1 VGQGLAPS
9 PAVFRE
15 LSGNMRR
22 APLPIALAAYILLIT
37 VFLGG
42 QALARE
48 SSAQPEAEAGAQSS
62 PRFSAQLGVE
72 ASADLILS
80 SGLDDITHERAVRFV
95 DGVAYL
101 PLRQTSA
108 AFGAAAYWIDDA
120 VVMRLLTER
129 DSIELTVGEAS
140 IRAGGQVKALDAP
153 PMNIDGEMHISLQSA
168 MDLLGIDG
176 VWSEDQRSLVLR
188 KSLPLL
194 AGMAMEKLPD
204 GRLAVVLTF
213 SQPIYARLT
222 GSFLTSPD
230 RFFVD
235 IPGVRIG
242 LKEDQRILEVD
253 DPILL
258 RVRASQNLPDPPTV
272 RVVLDLDRAFRY
284 SVSRDPKDFTRVI
297 IAPAFKIESAEL
309 VRTPDGGYVRILSDG
324 GPVSYQINY
333 YLEPDRIVIDLA
345 NSFLLPGAL
354 EVSNDDH
361 YFVKSIR
368 ASQNQPDMV
377 RVVID
382 LRRPYPFTPYVPDGS
397 PNELRIA
404 FGKMVYAPEIIDTP
418 ASVLI
423 RVRSSQPN
431 SGSVWADSI
440 EAERH
445 RLVIDF
451 ENSFFG
457 FDPADVKIDS
467 ELISGFRAGRFQAH
481 VVRMVFDLTRFCA
494 YSMPRAEDG
503 DGNVIVIQ
511 LYKTLETA
519 VFGRKIVI
527 DPGHGSLRSVDPD
540 GGPGAVRTLDG
551 ETVMEKD
558 LNLSVAL
565 KLRDLLKAAGANVL
579 LTRETDVGVT
589 LRDRWVASDTHQA
602 EIFVSLHHN
611 ATPAEWSD
619 KRGVEVFHKPGDE
632 VSQTLAKAISAELSK
647 ATSQNSN
654 YVGVHPG
661 MRLAVVE
668 NVKAPAVLVEVAYMS
683 CLEDL
688 KRIVTEEFQNSA
700 AEGIYNGLVRFFLAR
715 YQPELGAA
723 GADASAVQGAGGGS
737 AR

>member
-1 VGQGLAPS
+1 
-9 PAVFRE
+9 
-15 LSGNMRR
+15 MRR
-22 APLPIALAAYILLIT
+22 APIPIAFAAIMLLLT
-37 VFLGG
+37 LFLGG
-42 QALARE
+42 QALASE
-48 SSAQPEAEAGAQSS
+48 S
-62 PRFSAQLGVE
+62 R
-72 ASADLILS
+72 ADLILS
-80 SGLDDITHERAVRFV
+80 PGLDEITHERAVRLI

-101 PLRQTSA
+101 PLRQTAA

-129 DSIELTVGEAS
+129 DSIELTIGQAS
-140 IRAGGQVKALDAP
+140 IKAGDQVKALDAP
-153 PMNIDGEMHISLQSA
+153 PINIDGEMHICLQSA
-168 MDLLGIDG
+168 LDLLDIVG
-176 VWSEDQRSLVLR
+176 VWREDQMTLVLR
-188 KSLPLL
+188 RSLPLL
-194 AGMAMEKLPD
+194 IGIAMEELPD
-204 GRLAVVLTF
+204 GRRAVVLTF
-213 SQPIYARLT
+213 SKPISARLT

-230 RFFVD
+230 RYFVD

-242 LKEDQRILEVD
+242 LSEDQRTLEVD

-272 RVVLDLDRAFRY
+272 RVVLDMDRAFRY

-309 VRTPDGGYVRILSDG
+309 VRTPDGGFVRILSDG

-345 NSFLLPGAL
+345 NSFLVPGAF
-354 EVSNDDH
+354 EISNDDH

-368 ASQNQPDMV
+368 ASQNQPDTV

-382 LRRPYPFTPYVPDGS
+382 LRRPYPFTSYVPDGS
-397 PNELRIA
+397 PNELRVA

-418 ASVLI
+418 TSVLI

-431 SGSVWADSI
+431 SGSVWADSF
-440 EAERH
+440 ESERH

-457 FDPADVKIDS
+457 FDPADVGVDN

-494 YSMPRAEDG
+494 YSMPRSE
-503 DGNVIVIQ
+503 DGNVIVVQ

-589 LRDRWVASDTHQA
+589 LRDRWALSDSHQA

-632 VSQTLAKAISAELSK
+632 VSQSLAKAISLELSK
-647 ATSQNSN
+647 ATDQNSN
-654 YVGVHPG
+654 YVGVHPA

-683 CLEDL
+683 CLDDL
-688 KRIVTEEFQNSA
+688 KRIVTDEFQKCA
-700 AEGIYNGLVRFFLAR
+700 AEGIYNGLVRFFLGLS
-715 YQPELGAA
+715 QA
-723 GADASAVQGAGGGS
+723 GLAPGLDALPVQEAGAGGS
-737 AR
+737 SQ